1 MRYRPSKPHGAPMQR
16 SKRSYYVTV
25 TDGSRLYA
33 RRYFSPSPSVA
44 GRSPRT
50 VLLLHGL
57 SSSSKYFECLQS
69 ELQQVGYGSI
79 SFDLRGHGRSS
90 KDRELDYGP
99 ERVLYDAF
107 EVCRAFGVERPLLCG
122 VSLGSIVALAWAC
135 GYVARAP
142 PIAGLML
149 ISCSP
154 RAFNLAF
161 PEPITPNIGLTPK
174 ALAKLVGRDVRGFGL
189 LAETDMCVRDESYAG
204 LMRRLDRATDEAS
217 LAALE
222 RMLLH
227 APFVDL
233 AHRLD
238 AVAVPTLVV
247 HGGRDE
253 IFPFDAAV
261 YLFQHL
267 ADAQLVG
274 DPNRGHS
281 LLVTDPAFVHRAILN
296 FLGSRCEPCVA
307 T

>member
-1 MRYRPSKPHGAPMQR
+1 MQQLR
-16 SKRSYYVTV
+16 QHKSYYVTV

-33 RRYFSPSPSVA
+33 RRYFSPEVSA
-44 GRSPRT
+44 TGRSPRSM
-50 VLLLHGL
+50 LLLHGL
-57 SSSSKYFECLQS
+57 SSSSKYFECLQL
-69 ELQQVGYGSI
+69 ELQRAGYGSV

-90 KDRELDYGP
+90 KDRELDYRP
-99 ERVLYDAF
+99 ERVLRDAF
-107 EVCRAFGVERPLLCG
+107 EVARAFKLERPLLGG
-122 VSLGSIVALAWAC
+122 VSLGSIIALAWAC
-135 GYVARAP
+135 GYVADAP
-142 PIAGLML
+142 PLSGLIL

-161 PEPITPNIGLTPK
+161 PEPIAPNVGLTTQ
-174 ALAKLVGRDVRGFGL
+174 ALAKLLRRDVRGFGL
-189 LAETDMCVRDESYAG
+189 LAETDMCVRDESYAA
-204 LMRRLDRATDEAS
+204 LMTRLDRVTDQAS

-222 RMLLH
+222 HMLLH

-238 AVAVPTLVV
+238 SVDVPTLVV

-261 YLFQHL
+261 YLFQHVR
-267 ADAQLVG
+267 DAQLVG

-296 FLGSRCEPCVA
+296 FLGSRCA
-307 T
+307 TCAAT